1 MDLYMQ
7 TNGFLACVS
16 VILAFIFS
24 QSLVYSLIVSQNNNS
39 VDSLLQ
45 ATLFTENDD
54 KSIDYS
60 PFLKAHNDKCGG
72 IFT

>member
-54 KSIDYS
+54 KSID
-60 PFLKAHNDKCGG
+60 
-72 IFT
+72 